1 MKRMYALCALFLFLC
16 GCKGEHRELEYALDL
31 RQKILAASE
40 CRFEAEITADYVDKL
55 YTFSTDCTVNHL
67 GRLSFRIITP
77 ETISGI
83 SGIID
88 QDEGKLTFEETAV
101 SFPLM
106 ADGHLS
112 PVSAPWI
119 VMQTLRGGYIRAAG
133 KEDNMVRLTID
144 DSYQEDALQL
154 DIWLNDEKIPILA
167 DILHK
172 GSRILQIK
180 LRNFQIL

>member
-1 MKRMYALCALFLFLC
+1 M
-16 GCKGEHRELEYALDL
+16 EYALEL
-31 RQKILAASE
+31 RQKILAASQ
-40 CRFEAEITADYVDKL
+40 CRFEAEITADYADKL
-55 YTFSTDCTVNHL
+55 YTFSTECSVNNL
-67 GRLSFRIITP
+67 GSLSFRIIMPQTLA
-77 ETISGI
+77 GI

-106 ADGHLS
+106 ADGQLS

-119 VMQTLRGGYIRAAG
+119 FIQTLRGGYLRSAG

-144 DSYQEDALQL
+144 DSYRDDALQL
-154 DIWLNDEKIPILA
+154 DIWLNDERIPIQA
-167 DILHK
+167 DILHN